1 MGQSIANVEILIAMA
16 LPKRVRFQLNSD
28 IHREQVPMLSVLLAA
43 GCLTSITGGA
53 IAPVFP
59 DIVAE
64 LNLNPRWAGI
74 LVSIPRLTVAIAN
87 PLLGF
92 IADRV
97 GKLTVLLPSL
107 IAFALFG
114 IMGAFSQNLFSLL
127 ILRALV
133 GVANGGISAA
143 SLGFV
148 AHLFEGE
155 TRSRLMGYTAS
166 VITIASIIV
175 PLLAGWFGSFHWRF
189 AFCLYGLALPVA
201 IAARLLIKVPSDPK
215 TDSEQKVALQHL
227 SQAFSN
233 VRLGIV
239 LLTLY
244 GTATI
249 FYTVLVY
256 APLYFQTAIGADSV
270 LNGMILAARAIGA
283 AIIAAVGAA
292 SVAKRLGKTQATSF
306 GLVIMAVTVA
316 AIPFLNTPQSALI
329 TAFGFG
335 LGFGLAMP
343 NAYDTLADLAPAAG
357 RSTLLALGAGTAS
370 LGQFLSPI
378 LLGAVWESGESNVF
392 FVAGAIAIALA
403 LLQLLRPSQMSNV

>member
-1 MGQSIANVEILIAMA
+1 MA
-16 LPKRVRFQLNSD
+16 FLKPFHTNNGISP
-28 IHREQVPMLSVLLAA
+28 EQVPMLTVLLAA

-59 DIVAE
+59 DIVTD

-74 LVSIPRLTVAIAN
+74 LVSMPRLTVAMAN

-92 IADRV
+92 VADRV

-107 IAFALFG
+107 VAFAWFG

-133 GVANGGISAA
+133 GIANGGISAA

-175 PLLAGWFGSFHWRF
+175 PLLAGWLGSFHWRF
-189 AFCLYGLALPVA
+189 AFCLYGFALPVA
-201 IAARLLIKVPSDPK
+201 IATWFLIKVPSDPK
-215 TDSEQKVALQHL
+215 TKSGEKVSLQHL
-227 SQAFSN
+227 SQVFRD

-244 GTATI
+244 GAATI

-292 SVAKRLGKTQATSF
+292 SVAKRLGKTKAASL
-306 GLVIMAVTVA
+306 GLLIMALTVA
-316 AIPFLNTPQSALI
+316 AIPFLNTPESALI

-335 LGFGLAMP
+335 LGLGLVMP

-378 LLGAVWESGESNVF
+378 LLGAVWESGTEKVF
-392 FVAGAIAIALA
+392 FVASIIAIALA
-403 LLQLLRPSQMSNV
+403 SLQLIYPKHTLNEL